1 MPSNKKRPVG
11 QAGGAFGQGEGR
23 WTHSLG
29 GERLDISEEMANP
42 PPLRNP
48 INFGHYGE
56 RDSLVNHEFPFET
69 MFSRTLQNQW
79 VLSASEKLL
88 EVS

>member
-1 MPSNKKRPVG
+1 MKNAPSARP
-11 QAGGAFGQGEGR
+11 AGRFVRGR
-23 WTHSLG
+23 GGGTHSLG

-79 VLSASEKLL
+79 VLSASKKLL
-88 EVS
+88 EVW